1 MTSTFIN
8 RVVIK
13 LACFIKKKHISTKS
27 HDQKIFLFMAHAK
40 MSKIKLFKLKN
51 FVIFEMK
58 NQYVIVVNKKY

>member
-1 MTSTFIN
+1 
-8 RVVIK
+8 
-13 LACFIKKKHISTKS
+13 
-27 HDQKIFLFMAHAK
+27 MAHAK